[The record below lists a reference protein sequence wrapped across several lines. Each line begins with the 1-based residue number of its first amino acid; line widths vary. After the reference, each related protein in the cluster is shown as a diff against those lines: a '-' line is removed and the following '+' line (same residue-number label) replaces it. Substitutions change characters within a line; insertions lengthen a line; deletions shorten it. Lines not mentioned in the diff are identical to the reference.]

1 MNSLQSHTSTGTKP
15 LISGYFSLASNY
27 EGFLKDVDEHISNTL
42 SNIAE
47 EETLSFKNRLNETP
61 DWKHTQE
68 TAGVSVS
75 LTNVEFSVGHEDAQ
89 DLEYGNPMANRVASG
104 LIRSQA
110 KRRSDE
116 IGISLATR
124 VIEEAFGA

>member
-15 LISGYFSLASNY
+15 IISGYFSLASNY
-27 EGFLKDVDEHISNTL
+27 EDFLKDVDEHISNTL

-47 EETLSFKNRLNETP
+47 EENLSFKNRLNETP

-68 TAGVSVS
+68 TADVSVS

-116 IGISLATR
+116 IGTSLATR

>member
-15 LISGYFSLASNY
+15 IISGYFSLASYY
-27 EGFLKDVDEHISNTL
+27 ESFLENVDAHISSTL
-42 SNIAE
+42 NNISK

-68 TAGVSVS
+68 TADVSIS
-75 LTNVEFSVGHEDAQ
+75 LTDVEFSVGHDDSQ
-89 DLEYGNPMANRVASG
+89 DLEYGNPLVNRVASG

-116 IGISLATR
+116 IGTSLATR